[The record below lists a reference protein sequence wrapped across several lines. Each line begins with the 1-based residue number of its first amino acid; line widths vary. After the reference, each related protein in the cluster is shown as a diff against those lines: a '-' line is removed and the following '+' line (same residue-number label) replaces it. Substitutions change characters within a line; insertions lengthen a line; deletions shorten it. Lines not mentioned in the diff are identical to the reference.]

1 MSTACEVNQELKFK
15 NAFHCKQH
23 LLSQGRW
30 VLQAVCL
37 PAQRHLILDLCQSR
51 RGLQAQVAS
60 LTLTWV
66 STKSINACDNSI
78 WRRNNQHV
86 ILRLLSN
93 QVELVNKSTFTVFLL
108 SDRVKAEM
116 DLKEL
121 SETVQLQQQQ
131 NQQQQQG
138 GTTALTTPKR
148 PIRSL
153 DKTIESCKAQLGTF
167 TISDILTF
175 FH

>member
-1 MSTACEVNQELKFK
+1 MWTIFSKDICEQLVEFENES
-15 NAFHCKQH
+15 AFSV
-23 LLSQGRW
+23 LL
-30 VLQAVCL
+30 
-37 PAQRHLILDLCQSR
+37 I
-51 RGLQAQVAS
+51 
-60 LTLTWV
+60 
-66 STKSINACDNSI
+66 
-78 WRRNNQHV
+78 
-86 ILRLLSN
+86 
-93 QVELVNKSTFTVFLL
+93 

-138 GTTALTTPKR
+138 GTTAATTPKR

-167 TISDILTF
+167 PAIFPLHLLELISGSKYINLTF
-175 FH
+175 QTLLPCLLFIQKLLGFRKVSQT